1 MAMKLSLIDAFTD
14 APFAG
19 NPAAVC
25 LVEGE
30 ASDGW
35 RQSVARE
42 LGFSATAYLLPLA
55 EGVFGLRWFTPTVEV
70 DLCGHAT
77 LASAHF
83 LWGEGLADGAA
94 PIRFETKSGPLMA
107 RRSGTGI
114 ELDFPSE
121 PARECP
127 APADLLGALG
137 ARAAWVGRNR
147 FDYLVLVAGEKDVRG
162 LAPDFPALALAR
174 GENRGVM
181 VTAVSDDPG
190 FDFVSRYFAPAAG
203 IDEDPVTGSA
213 HCCLGPFWSE
223 RLGKPELRAYQASAR
238 GGRLSVRVGEQRVYL
253 GGNAVTVFRGALAV
267 PE

>member
-1 MAMKLSLIDAFTD
+1 MRLSLIDAFAE

-25 LVEGE
+25 LLEGDPS
-30 ASDGW
+30 AAW

-42 LGFSATAYLLPLA
+42 LGFSETAYLRA
-55 EGVFGLRWFTPTVEV
+55 SRAGVFALRWFTPAVEV

-83 LWGEGLADGAA
+83 LWEEGLADEGL
-94 PIRFETKSGPLMA
+94 PIRFETKSGPLFA
-107 RRSGTGI
+107 RRSGPGI
-114 ELDFPSE
+114 ELDFPAE
-121 PARECP
+121 PARECQ
-127 APADLLGALG
+127 APAGLLEALG

-147 FDYLVLVAGEKDVRG
+147 FDFLLLVAGEKDVRA
-162 LAPDFPALALAR
+162 LAPDYPALAAAC
-174 GENRGVM
+174 GEDRGVM

-213 HCCLGPFWSE
+213 HCCLGPFWAG
-223 RLGKPELRAYQASAR
+223 RLGKRELRAFQASSR
-238 GGRLSVRVGEQRVYL
+238 GGRLGVRVEEQRVYL
-253 GGNAVTVFRGALAV
+253 GGTAVTIFRGELAV